1 MQPRTLKAISL
12 LLHYPDQALLDHL
25 SEVQAVT
32 ETETALQ
39 PGRLAALYQHLG
51 QGDLYLLE
59 ENYVALFDRG
69 RGTSLY
75 LFEHV
80 HGESR
85 DRGQAMVDLLTMYGE
100 SGFDL
105 PPGELPDYL
114 PVFLEYLSQL
124 DSAKA
129 KKLIMEVTHLVRNI
143 GENLAKRGSH
153 YYLLCS
159 ALLDLAGEKEI
170 DIEFVPMD
178 FSTEQED
185 YDKLDKVWAEEPV
198 TFGGGCSTPDYG
210 TASGE
215 SVVQFIPRSDNAKA
229 AIVDT
234 LGA

>member
-80 HGESR
+80 HGVVGGVASVHDEWQPRLVSS
-85 DRGQAMVDLLTMYGE
+85 ANVVSEALM
-100 SGFDL
+100 L
-105 PPGELPDYL
+105 P
-114 PVFLEYLSQL
+114 S
-124 DSAKA
+124 
-129 KKLIMEVTHLVRNI
+129 
-143 GENLAKRGSH
+143 
-153 YYLLCS
+153 
-159 ALLDLAGEKEI
+159 
-170 DIEFVPMD
+170 
-178 FSTEQED
+178 
-185 YDKLDKVWAEEPV
+185 
-198 TFGGGCSTPDYG
+198 
-210 TASGE
+210 
-215 SVVQFIPRSDNAKA
+215 
-229 AIVDT
+229 
-234 LGA
+234 